1 MVKSLHDPDA
11 QVCSIYGPD
20 TVTKVFDKIK
30 KTRAGNAVFTFPN
43 SPVKC
48 PGAPQKIAY
57 ITEDYIRR
65 VYFYNYY
72 SDRMSKEAFQYY
84 DKIYFT

>member
-1 MVKSLHDPDA
+1 VQISGLMESLHDPDS

-20 TVTKVFDKIK
+20 TVSHVYEKIK
-30 KTRAGNAVFTFPN
+30 KTRSGNAIFTFPN

-57 ITEDYIRR
+57 ITEDYFRKVCIIIVLR
-65 VYFYNYY
+65 
-72 SDRMSKEAFQYY
+72 
-84 DKIYFT
+84 